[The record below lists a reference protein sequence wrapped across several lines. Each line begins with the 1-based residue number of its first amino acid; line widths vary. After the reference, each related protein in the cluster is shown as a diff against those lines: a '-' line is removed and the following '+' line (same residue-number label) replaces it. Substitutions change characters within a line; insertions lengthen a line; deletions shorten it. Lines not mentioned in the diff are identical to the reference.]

1 MVFQTLKFRL
11 VLIGCIALVA
21 STILRFAIV
30 LPYTQQQIQELVS
43 TQQLAFASY
52 VARDIGQ
59 QLDMRRQLIGHLAKT
74 MPPDALLK
82 PDRFAEWVS
91 RNNNADGLRAADN
104 LLLLDLDGNIKLHSM
119 PLGPAFSPH
128 SFSKDAWFQ
137 QVMNPE
143 RSSQDQ
149 PESGPALVGSNLVIA
164 SPVRDASRHVV
175 AILAGVFSLPSLGA
189 QQNAPKNPIGKTGG
203 LLLVSPD
210 IHQYIGSSDPAM
222 VLKPTPAPGAN
233 PLHDRAVAGYR
244 GAGVAVNA
252 KGEEELEAIASVP
265 RSDWFVVAHMLASEA
280 LQPIHSLKKAAL
292 QGSVF
297 GAVLLLTAI
306 FFIVSR
312 LLYPVTGT
320 TKAMREIADGK
331 RELLPLTGSQKD
343 EIGSFIQGFNYMV
356 TRLREKESEL
366 RASETRLSFLAHHDP
381 LTGLCN
387 RAMLEQRIQK
397 ALSELERGGKPF
409 ALFFCDLDGFKHI
422 NDVHG
427 HEVGDSVLIRMATLF
442 RQESR
447 PSDTVARLGGDE
459 FVILLANIE
468 NAREDA
474 ACAAMRL
481 LEVVQEPFTIN
492 DHTFTLSASI
502 GITISRSPSDS
513 SSKLLSQADIAM
525 YHAKRTGKNRVHFF
539 DDTAVEA
546 ALEA

>member
-11 VLIGCIALVA
+11 ILIGCIALAA
-21 STILRFAIV
+21 SAVLRFAII
-30 LPYTQQQIQELVS
+30 LPYTQQQIQDLVS

-52 VARDIGQ
+52 VARDVGQ
-59 QLDMRRQLIGHLAKT
+59 RLDMRRQLVEHLAQT
-74 MPPDALLK
+74 MSPDALLK
-82 PDRFAEWVS
+82 PDRFADWVS
-91 RNNNADGLRAADN
+91 NSHNAGLRAADN
-104 LLLLDLDGNIKLHSM
+104 LLLLDLGGDIKQHSM
-119 PLGPAFSPH
+119 PLSPTFGSR
-128 SFSKDAWFQ
+128 SFAKDAWFQ
-137 QVMNPE
+137 QAMNPE
-143 RSSQDQ
+143 R
-149 PESGPALVGSNLVIA
+149 PARGTLEYEPALVGSNIIIA

-175 AILAGVFSLPSLGA
+175 AILAGVFSLPSLGS

-203 LLLVSPD
+203 LLLVSPG

-222 VLKPTPAPGAN
+222 VLRPTPAPGAN

-244 GAGVAVNA
+244 GAGVAINA

-265 RSDWFVVAHMLASEA
+265 GSDWFVVAHMLTAEA
-280 LQPIHSLKKAAL
+280 LQPVHSLKNAAL
-292 QGSVF
+292 QGSVL
-297 GAVLLLTAI
+297 GAILLLTAI

-312 LLYPVTGT
+312 LLYPVTST

-331 RELLPLTGSQKD
+331 RELLPLAGPQKD

-422 NDVHG
+422 NDIHG
-427 HEVGDSVLIRMATLF
+427 HEVGDGVLTRLAALF
-442 RQESR
+442 REESR
-447 PSDTVARLGGDE
+447 PADTVARLGGDE

-492 DHTFTLSASI
+492 SHTFTLSASI
-502 GITISRSPSDS
+502 GITVSRSPSDS

-525 YHAKRTGKNRVHFF
+525 YHAKRTGKNRIHFF